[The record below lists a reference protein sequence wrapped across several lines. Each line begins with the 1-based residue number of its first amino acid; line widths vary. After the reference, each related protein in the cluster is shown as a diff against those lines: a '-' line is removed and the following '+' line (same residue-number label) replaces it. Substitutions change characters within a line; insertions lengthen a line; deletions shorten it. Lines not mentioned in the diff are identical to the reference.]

1 MSSES
6 YPKVSFIMPTRNA
19 AGILENCLQSI
30 QRQDYPADRMEILI
44 ADGASTDGTREIAA
58 RYGAI
63 VMDDNGLD
71 MEDAKRV
78 ALQKATGDYI
88 VFVDADNE
96 ITHSDY
102 VRLAVQALS
111 QHPQALGVES
121 YYLASPKM
129 TSFCAYLTELLHI
142 SDPVAWMMTVSP
154 RLVATEGD
162 VERWTLPPDTY
173 AYPLGANG
181 FVYRRA
187 DLLAVQAAQ
196 QFSDTHVA
204 LYLMKSGKGEWLRI
218 RGRGVHHYYVAN
230 LREFFKK
237 RQRSTVHFLNMYRKF
252 QFSWAKQKPPVPGW
266 LACLYCGT
274 FIGPMYH
281 TILGLLKS
289 GDIRWLWHPLASFV
303 SVWGVIWGVQTH
315 YFHSKEKDLIQKL
328 QPQQTLKQDK

>member
-44 ADGASTDGTREIAA
+44 SDGGSTDATREIA
-58 RYGAI
+58 RKYGAN

-78 ALQKATGDYI
+78 ALAKATGDYV

-96 ITHSDY
+96 ITHPDY
-102 VRLAVQALS
+102 VRLAVDGLS
-111 QHPQALGVES
+111 KNPKALGVES
-121 YYLASPKM
+121 YYLPSPKM
-129 TSFCAYLTELLHI
+129 TSFCVYLTHLLHI
-142 SDPVAWMMTVSP
+142 SDPVAWMMTVNP
-154 RLVATEGD
+154 VFLGAKGD
-162 VERWTLPPDTY
+162 FERWTVPENSY

-204 LYLMKSGKGEWLRI
+204 LYLMKSGKKEWLRI
-218 RGRGVHHYYVAN
+218 KGRGGHQYYVAN
-230 LREFFKK
+230 LREFLKK
-237 RQRSTVHFLNMYRKF
+237 RQRSTVHFMNMYKKF
-252 QFSWAKQKPPVPGW
+252 KFNWSKQSPPVPGW
-266 LACLYCGT
+266 LACLYCVSV
-274 FIGPMYH
+274 IGPLYH
-281 TILGLLKS
+281 TVRGVIKT
-289 GDIRWLWHPLASFV
+289 GDLRWCWHPLASVV
-303 SVWGVIWGVQTH
+303 SALGVAWGVKTH
-315 YFHSKEKDLIQKL
+315 FFHSHEKDIVSKLQPIQKL
-328 QPQQTLKQDK
+328 DKK